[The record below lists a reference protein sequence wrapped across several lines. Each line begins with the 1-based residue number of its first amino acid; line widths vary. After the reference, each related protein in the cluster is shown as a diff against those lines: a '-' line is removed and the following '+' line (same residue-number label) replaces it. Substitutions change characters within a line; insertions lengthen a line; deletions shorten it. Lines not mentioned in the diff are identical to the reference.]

1 MWPDTELGP
10 GVCRDRLANT
20 RDRRGETMSNSNR
33 DTLRDIIVERLSA
46 TEAREEPDV
55 FESVLE
61 IYSRVDTHCSV
72 RDFDGAL
79 DSLVID
85 GLVSRP
91 PSRWEGIDL
100 LRLQPKRGRAVT
112 SQRLL
117 GGWARACQHKC
128 KNDKAKS

>member
-1 MWPDTELGP
+1 
-10 GVCRDRLANT
+10 
-20 RDRRGETMSNSNR
+20 MSNSDR
-33 DTLRDIIVERLSA
+33 ATLRDIIVERLSA

-55 FESVLE
+55 FESVME

-91 PSRWEGIDL
+91 PSRLEGIDL
-100 LRLQPKRGRAVT
+100 LLLQPRRPRAAT
-112 SQRLL
+112 GQRLL
-117 GGWARACQHKC
+117 AGWAKACHYKC
-128 KNDKAKS
+128 KNDKAKP